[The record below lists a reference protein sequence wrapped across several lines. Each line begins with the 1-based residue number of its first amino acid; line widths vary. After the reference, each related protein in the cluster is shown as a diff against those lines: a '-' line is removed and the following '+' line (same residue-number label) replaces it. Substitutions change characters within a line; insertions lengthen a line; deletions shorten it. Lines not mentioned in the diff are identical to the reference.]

1 MKSDNESFEEQKKPP
16 CYTLQFLQVICLNH
30 LYEEIEGDLIQ
41 KFERDVK
48 QLGEKHANRRLLWTV
63 VRFFRQGILLRNKHS
78 IHPMNKGV
86 YTLQVSDTSI
96 YF

>member
-1 MKSDNESFEEQKKPP
+1 MKTIFPKAPLALLRRFCPD
-16 CYTLQFLQVICLNH
+16 H
-30 LYEEIEGDLIQ
+30 LYEEIEGNLIQ

-86 YTLQVSDTSI
+86 YTLKVSDTSI